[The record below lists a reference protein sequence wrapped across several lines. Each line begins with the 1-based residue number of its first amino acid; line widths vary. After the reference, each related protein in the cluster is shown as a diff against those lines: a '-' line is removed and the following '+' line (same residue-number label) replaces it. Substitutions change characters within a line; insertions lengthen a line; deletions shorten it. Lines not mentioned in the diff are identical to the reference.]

1 MDDLRV
7 ALLIAGI
14 AVVAGVYVFARFS
27 RRNAAKRGAGPDFV
41 AREPRREGGETQDR
55 SASLDPHSMEGDDT
69 GTGTGTGTTID
80 TDIDT
85 GTAIDTDIDTGT
97 AIDTD
102 IDTGTAI
109 DTDIGNLGGI
119 FAPRR
124 ETSDAE
130 LSVDVS
136 ILAGLRATYESTLD
150 GTVDGFAPSV
160 PYKSTVD
167 GSAPS
172 VPQKSTMGGS
182 APSVP
187 YKSTMGGSAPSVPHE
202 STVDG
207 SAPSAPHESTVD
219 GSAPSAPHES
229 TAGGADPP
237 ADPGAAAPLAIDMSR
252 PLVYLTLVA
261 KHERLSGRAI
271 LDALDAEGFRPGL
284 MQLYYQRSEADPS
297 VVVGVANMAEAGV
310 LEPDSLPD
318 METPGLVTFT
328 SVADDETH
336 ALKTF
341 DMMVAASRRLAHRI
355 DVTLCDETRST
366 LTAQAEN
373 HLRERVADIV
383 RRGRMR
389 DRAVPEPS
397 GDAAVLPE
405 AK

>member
-14 AVVAGVYVFARFS
+14 AVVAGVYAFARFS

-55 SASLDPHSMEGDDT
+55 SASLDPHSTEGDDT
-69 GTGTGTGTTID
+69 GTGTGTTID
-80 TDIDT
+80 TT
-85 GTAIDTDIDTGT
+85 IDTGT

-187 YKSTMGGSAPSVPHE
+187 HK
-202 STVDG
+202 
-207 SAPSAPHESTVD
+207 STVD

-229 TAGGADPP
+229 TAGGAVPP

-389 DRAVPEPS
+389 D
-397 GDAAVLPE
+397 
-405 AK
+405 

>member
-69 GTGTGTGTTID
+69 DTGTTID
-80 TDIDT
+80 TT
-85 GTAIDTDIDTGT
+85 
-97 AIDTD
+97 
-102 IDTGTAI
+102 I

-160 PYKSTVD
+160 PYKNTMGGSGPSVPYKSTMGGSAPSVPYKSTVD

-172 VPQKSTMGGS
+172 VPQKNTMGGS

-187 YKSTMGGSAPSVPHE
+187 YKSTMGGSAPSVPHK
-202 STVDG
+202 
-207 SAPSAPHESTVD
+207 STVD

-229 TAGGADPP
+229 TAGGAVPP

-389 DRAVPEPS
+389 D
-397 GDAAVLPE
+397 
-405 AK
+405 

>member
-1 MDDLRV
+1 MDDLRL

-14 AVVAGVYVFARFS
+14 AVVAAVYVFARFS
-27 RRNAAKRGAGPDFV
+27 RRNAAKHGAGPDFV
-41 AREPRREGGETQDR
+41 AREPRRQGGETQNR

-69 GTGTGTGTTID
+69 GTGTDTGTTID
-80 TDIDT
+80 T
-85 GTAIDTDIDTGT
+85 AI
-97 AIDTD
+97 
-102 IDTGTAI
+102 
-109 DTDIGNLGGI
+109 DIGNLGGI

-124 ETSDAE
+124 EASDAE

-160 PYKSTVD
+160 SYKSTVD

-172 VPQKSTMGGS
+172 VPQKNTMGGS

-187 YKSTMGGSAPSVPHE
+187 YKSTMGGSAPSVPHK
-202 STVDG
+202 
-207 SAPSAPHESTVD
+207 STVD

-229 TAGGADPP
+229 TAGGAVPP
-237 ADPGAAAPLAIDMSR
+237 ADPGAAAPLAVDMSR

-341 DMMVAASRRLAHRI
+341 DMMIAASRRLAHRI

-366 LTAQAEN
+366 LTAQAAN

-389 DRAVPEPS
+389 D
-397 GDAAVLPE
+397 
-405 AK
+405 

>member
-85 GTAIDTDIDTGT
+85 GTAIDTDI
-97 AIDTD
+97 
-102 IDTGTAI
+102 
-109 DTDIGNLGGI
+109 GNLGGI

-150 GTVDGFAPSV
+150 GTVDG
-160 PYKSTVD
+160 
-167 GSAPS
+167 
-172 VPQKSTMGGS
+172 S

-187 YKSTMGGSAPSVPHE
+187 YKSTMGGSAPSV
-202 STVDG
+202 
-207 SAPSAPHESTVD
+207 PHESTVD

>member
-69 GTGTGTGTTID
+69 GTGTTID
-80 TDIDT
+80 TTIDT
-85 GTAIDTDIDTGT
+85 GTAI
-97 AIDTD
+97 
-102 IDTGTAI
+102 
-109 DTDIGNLGGI
+109 DIGNLGGI

-150 GTVDGFAPSV
+150 GT
-160 PYKSTVD
+160 
-167 GSAPS
+167 
-172 VPQKSTMGGS
+172 MGGS
-182 APSVP
+182 APSAP
-187 YKSTMGGSAPSVPHE
+187 YKSTMGGSAPTVPQKN
-202 STVDG
+202 TMGG
-207 SAPSAPHESTVD
+207 SAPSVPHKSTVD

-229 TAGGADPP
+229 TAGGAVPP

-336 ALKTF
+336 AFKTF

-366 LTAQAEN
+366 LTAQAQN
-373 HLRERVADIV
+373 HMRERVADIV
-383 RRGRMR
+383 RRGRIQ
-389 DRAVPEPS
+389 D
-397 GDAAVLPE
+397 
-405 AK
+405 

>member
-1 MDDLRV
+1 MDDLRL

-69 GTGTGTGTTID
+69 GTGTGTT
-80 TDIDT
+80 
-85 GTAIDTDIDTGT
+85 
-97 AIDTD
+97 IDTD

-187 YKSTMGGSAPSVPHE
+187 YKSTMGGSAPSVPYK
-202 STVDG
+202 
-207 SAPSAPHESTVD
+207 STVD

-229 TAGGADPP
+229 TAGGAVPP

-341 DMMVAASRRLAHRI
+341 DKMVAASRRLAHRI

-389 DRAVPEPS
+389 D
-397 GDAAVLPE
+397 
-405 AK
+405 

>member
-1 MDDLRV
+1 MDDLRL

-14 AVVAGVYVFARFS
+14 AVVAGVYAFARFS

-69 GTGTGTGTTID
+69 GTGTGTTID
-80 TDIDT
+80 TTIDT
-85 GTAIDTDIDTGT
+85 GTAIDTGTGT
-97 AIDTD
+97 AI
-102 IDTGTAI
+102 
-109 DTDIGNLGGI
+109 DIGNLGGI

-172 VPQKSTMGGS
+172 VPYKSTVDGSAPSVPQKTTMDGSAPSVPQKTTMGGS

-187 YKSTMGGSAPSVPHE
+187 QKTTMGGSAPSVPHK
-202 STVDG
+202 STAGG
-207 SAPSAPHESTVD
+207 SAPSVPHKSTGG

-229 TAGGADPP
+229 TAGGAVPP

-336 ALKTF
+336 AFKTF

-366 LTAQAEN
+366 LTAQAQN
-373 HLRERVADIV
+373 HMRERVADIV
-383 RRGRMR
+383 RRGRIQ
-389 DRAVPEPS
+389 D
-397 GDAAVLPE
+397 
-405 AK
+405 

>member
-1 MDDLRV
+1 MDDLRL

-41 AREPRREGGETQDR
+41 ARERRREGGETQDR
-55 SASLDPHSMEGDDT
+55 SASLDPHSTEGD
-69 GTGTGTGTTID
+69 
-80 TDIDT
+80 
-85 GTAIDTDIDTGT
+85 
-97 AIDTD
+97 
-102 IDTGTAI
+102 DTGTAI

-219 GSAPSAPHES
+219 
-229 TAGGADPP
+229 GADPP

-389 DRAVPEPS
+389 D
-397 GDAAVLPE
+397 
-405 AK
+405 

>member
-1 MDDLRV
+1 
-7 ALLIAGI
+7 
-14 AVVAGVYVFARFS
+14 
-27 RRNAAKRGAGPDFV
+27 
-41 AREPRREGGETQDR
+41 
-55 SASLDPHSMEGDDT
+55 
-69 GTGTGTGTTID
+69 
-80 TDIDT
+80 
-85 GTAIDTDIDTGT
+85 
-97 AIDTD
+97 
-102 IDTGTAI
+102 
-109 DTDIGNLGGI
+109 
-119 FAPRR
+119 
-124 ETSDAE
+124 
-130 LSVDVS
+130 
-136 ILAGLRATYESTLD
+136 
-150 GTVDGFAPSV
+150 
-160 PYKSTVD
+160 
-167 GSAPS
+167 
-172 VPQKSTMGGS
+172 MGGS
-182 APSVP
+182 APSAP
-187 YKSTMGGSAPSVPHE
+187 YKSTMGGSAPSVPQKN
-202 STVDG
+202 TMGG
-207 SAPSAPHESTVD
+207 SAPSVRHKSTMGGSAPSVPHKSTVD

-229 TAGGADPP
+229 TAGGAVPP

-341 DMMVAASRRLAHRI
+341 DKMVAASRRLAHRI

-389 DRAVPEPS
+389 D
-397 GDAAVLPE
+397 
-405 AK
+405 

>member
-1 MDDLRV
+1 M
-7 ALLIAGI
+7 
-14 AVVAGVYVFARFS
+14 AGVYVFARFS

-69 GTGTGTGTTID
+69 GTGTTID
-80 TDIDT
+80 TT
-85 GTAIDTDIDTGT
+85 IDTGT

-187 YKSTMGGSAPSVPHE
+187 HKSTGG
-202 STVDG
+202 
-207 SAPSAPHESTVD
+207 

-341 DMMVAASRRLAHRI
+341 DKMVAASRRLAHRI

-389 DRAVPEPS
+389 D
-397 GDAAVLPE
+397 
-405 AK
+405 

>member
-69 GTGTGTGTTID
+69 GTGTGTT
-80 TDIDT
+80 
-85 GTAIDTDIDTGT
+85 IDTDIDTGT

-229 TAGGADPP
+229 TAGGADLP

-389 DRAVPEPS
+389 D
-397 GDAAVLPE
+397 
-405 AK
+405 

>member
-1 MDDLRV
+1 MDDLRL

-41 AREPRREGGETQDR
+41 AREPRRQGGETQDR

-69 GTGTGTGTTID
+69 GTGTDTDTGTTID
-80 TDIDT
+80 TTIDT
-85 GTAIDTDIDTGT
+85 GTTIDTAIDTGT
-97 AIDTD
+97 TIDT
-102 IDTGTAI
+102 AI
-109 DTDIGNLGGI
+109 DIGNLGGI

-150 GTVDGFAPSV
+150 GTMDGFAPSV

-172 VPQKSTMGGS
+172 VPQNNTMGGS

-187 YKSTMGGSAPSVPHE
+187 YKSTMGGSAPSVPHK
-202 STVDG
+202 
-207 SAPSAPHESTVD
+207 STVD

-229 TAGGADPP
+229 TAGGAVPP
-237 ADPGAAAPLAIDMSR
+237 ADPGAAAPLAVDMSR

-341 DMMVAASRRLAHRI
+341 DMMIAASRRLAHRI

-389 DRAVPEPS
+389 D
-397 GDAAVLPE
+397 
-405 AK
+405 

>member
-1 MDDLRV
+1 LDDLRL

-14 AVVAGVYVFARFS
+14 AVVAGVYAFARFS

-69 GTGTGTGTTID
+69 GTGTGTTID
-80 TDIDT
+80 TTIDT
-85 GTAIDTDIDTGT
+85 GTAIDIDTGT

-150 GTVDGFAPSV
+150 GTVDGF
-160 PYKSTVD
+160 
-167 GSAPS
+167 
-172 VPQKSTMGGS
+172 

-341 DMMVAASRRLAHRI
+341 DKMVAASRRLAHRI

-389 DRAVPEPS
+389 D
-397 GDAAVLPE
+397 
-405 AK
+405 

>member
-69 GTGTGTGTTID
+69 GTGTGTT
-80 TDIDT
+80 
-85 GTAIDTDIDTGT
+85 
-97 AIDTD
+97 IDTD

-172 VPQKSTMGGS
+172 VPQKT
-182 APSVP
+182 
-187 YKSTMGGSAPSVPHE
+187 TMGGSAPSVPHK
-202 STVDG
+202 STG
-207 SAPSAPHESTVD
+207 G

-229 TAGGADPP
+229 TAGGAVPP

-383 RRGRMR
+383 RRGRIQ
-389 DRAVPEPS
+389 D
-397 GDAAVLPE
+397 
-405 AK
+405 

>member
-1 MDDLRV
+1 MDDLRL

-14 AVVAGVYVFARFS
+14 AIVAGVYVFARFS

-69 GTGTGTGTTID
+69 GTGTTID
-80 TDIDT
+80 TTIDT
-85 GTAIDTDIDTGT
+85 GTAIDTAIDTGT
-97 AIDTD
+97 AI
-102 IDTGTAI
+102 
-109 DTDIGNLGGI
+109 DIGNLGGI

-124 ETSDAE
+124 ETSNAE

-167 GSAPS
+167 GSAPT
-172 VPQKSTMGGS
+172 VPQKNTMGGS
-182 APSVP
+182 APSAP
-187 YKSTMGGSAPSVPHE
+187 YKSTMGGSAPSVPQKN
-202 STVDG
+202 TMGG
-207 SAPSAPHESTVD
+207 SAPSIPHKSTVD

-229 TAGGADPP
+229 TAGGAVPP

-336 ALKTF
+336 AFKTF

-366 LTAQAEN
+366 LTAQAQN
-373 HLRERVADIV
+373 HMRERVADIV
-383 RRGRMR
+383 RRGRIQ
-389 DRAVPEPS
+389 D
-397 GDAAVLPE
+397 
-405 AK
+405 

>member
-1 MDDLRV
+1 MDDLRL

-27 RRNAAKRGAGPDFV
+27 RRNAAKHGAGADFV
-41 AREPRREGGETQDR
+41 AREPRRQGGETQDR

-69 GTGTGTGTTID
+69 GTGTDTGTTID
-80 TDIDT
+80 TTIDT
-85 GTAIDTDIDTGT
+85 GTTIDT
-97 AIDTD
+97 AI
-102 IDTGTAI
+102 
-109 DTDIGNLGGI
+109 DIGNLGGI

-150 GTVDGFAPSV
+150 GTMDGFAPSV

-172 VPQKSTMGGS
+172 
-182 APSVP
+182 
-187 YKSTMGGSAPSVPHE
+187 
-202 STVDG
+202 
-207 SAPSAPHESTVD
+207 
-219 GSAPSAPHES
+219 APHES
-229 TAGGADPP
+229 TAGGAVPP
-237 ADPGAAAPLAIDMSR
+237 ADPGAAAPLAVDMSR

-341 DMMVAASRRLAHRI
+341 DMMIAASRRLAHRI

-389 DRAVPEPS
+389 D
-397 GDAAVLPE
+397 
-405 AK
+405 

>member
-69 GTGTGTGTTID
+69 GTGTGTT
-80 TDIDT
+80 
-85 GTAIDTDIDTGT
+85 IDTDIDTGT

-389 DRAVPEPS
+389 D
-397 GDAAVLPE
+397 
-405 AK
+405 